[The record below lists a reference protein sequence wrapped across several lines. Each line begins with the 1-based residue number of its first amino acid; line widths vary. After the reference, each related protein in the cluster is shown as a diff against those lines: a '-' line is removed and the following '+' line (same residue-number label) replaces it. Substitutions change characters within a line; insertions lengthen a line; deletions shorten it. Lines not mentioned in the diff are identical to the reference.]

1 MIWLW
6 LFFMYICFYCD
17 FFVEFVID
25 IYVFVYVLFN
35 KEVGIWYIFV

>member
-1 MIWLW
+1 MILLW

-35 KEVGIWYIFV
+35 MEVGIWYIFV